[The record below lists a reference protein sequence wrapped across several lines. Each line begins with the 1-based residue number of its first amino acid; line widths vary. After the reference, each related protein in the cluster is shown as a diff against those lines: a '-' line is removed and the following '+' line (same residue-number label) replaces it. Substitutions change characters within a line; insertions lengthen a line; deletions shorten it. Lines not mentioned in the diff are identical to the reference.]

1 MECSSICSECKS
13 VFGDLSELQEHLP
26 ECLLES
32 YESINWE
39 NFSPNVSIYDDGECP
54 VSYIEVETSNLQ
66 TEDNRLSAV
75 VSVQIPCE
83 WNGSVCTEIPK
94 RVALPAVDDVPPVI
108 VGSEAVIDG
117 PGLRSDTKMKC
128 PVCHLML
135 YRHNYTVHF
144 RIHSGERPYQ
154 CFFCDRK
161 FRTTSSRKVHHRS
174 HTGERPYRCPHCNYG
189 TVTKRNLDRHIYN
202 QHSKIQYYLKQ

>member
-128 PVCHLML
+128 PENV
-135 YRHNYTVHF
+135 
-144 RIHSGERPYQ
+144 RINAFFVTANSGQLHPGKCTIDLTQ
-154 CFFCDRK
+154 AKDL
-161 FRTTSSRKVHHRS
+161 TDAHI
-174 HTGERPYRCPHCNYG
+174 
-189 TVTKRNLDRHIYN
+189 VTMGP
-202 QHSKIQYYLKQ
+202 